1 MKNRKRQ
8 SGYVA
13 VTLAATLVVLL
24 GFAALAVDVG
34 VLYSARTAAQ
44 RAADASSLAGAFTFI
59 VNPGADEDRI
69 RAQAIAAASTNEIL
83 GESVVVL
90 DEDIDVDMANRRV
103 TVTVHRTANRGNPI
117 GTFFARALTIRSA
130 DVRALGTAE
139 ASDVAVG
146 SLCTKPWM
154 VPNSIISSV
163 FDPTLSPCDAQEAGL
178 VIFDRDA
185 DTGGYVI
192 SAVAQ
197 GLFDSYAAGGEPH
210 QFTVKPGDP
219 EKALAPGNFYAIQ
232 IDSTG
237 GKDYRENIAGCAD
250 VAVSCLDQYSVETG
264 NMQGPTRLG
273 TNQLIGEFPDTFEG
287 VGKYRSADGNL
298 SETSKSLIIAP
309 VWDLAAM
316 TGFCPSNTA
325 PSGTNTVFQVAGFV
339 LLFVEEVSPP
349 GQDQGNVTVRLIR
362 AYPCGGLPVDT
373 EETGPFS
380 VPLRL
385 VKLPDEPDED

>member
-1 MKNRKRQ
+1 MNNRKRQ

-34 VLYSARTAAQ
+34 VLYSARTSAQ

-130 DVRALGTAE
+130 DVRALATAE
-139 ASDVAVG
+139 ASDIAVG

-154 VPNSIISSV
+154 VPNTIISSI
-163 FDPTLSPCDAQEAGL
+163 FDPALSPCEAHEAGL
-178 VIFDRDA
+178 VIFDKNA
-185 DTGGYVI
+185 ATGDYEV

-197 GLFDSYAAGGEPH
+197 GLFDSYVAGAEPL
-210 QFTVKPGDP
+210 QFVIKPGHP
-219 EKALAPGNFYAIQ
+219 NSALVSSNFYAIQ
-232 IDSTG
+232 LLTTG

-250 VAVSCLDQYSVETG
+250 IAVACLNEYSVETG
-264 NMQGPTRLG
+264 AMQGPTRLG
-273 TNQLIGEFPDTFEG
+273 TLDLIGKNPDTFEG
-287 VGKYRSADGNL
+287 VGMYRSADGNL
-298 SETSKSLIIAP
+298 SETSKSLVIAP
-309 VWDLAAM
+309 VWDVDAM
-316 TGFCPSNTA
+316 AGFCPDNTA
-325 PSGTNTVFQVAGFV
+325 ASGTNTVFRVAGFV
-339 LLFVEEVSPP
+339 MLFVEGVTGP
-349 GQDQGNVTVRLIR
+349 GPADVTVRLIR
-362 AYPCGGLPVDT
+362 AYPCGGLVVDT

-385 VKLPDEPDED
+385 VKLPDES